1 MDYFK
6 ENKKIVKENA
16 KVNSHPDLNNFS
28 EEKIIF

>member
-6 ENKKIVKENA
+6 ENKKIVKEN
-16 KVNSHPDLNNFS
+16 VRVSSPLDLNNLS

>member
-6 ENKKIVKENA
+6 ENKKIVKEN
-16 KVNSHPDLNNFS
+16 VRVSSPRDLNNLR